1 MFNVLGTV
9 VSSLKSSSHL
19 YLTKQVY
26 NVGTIVMLLK
36 GESAGLEVE
45 LGNIMTSVW
54 DMLKVRCWQAI
65 KILSKELEIH
75 IRAQENDLTLK
86 M

>member
-1 MFNVLGTV
+1 MLGTV
-9 VSSLKSSSHL
+9 LSSLKSSSHL

-45 LGNIMTSVW
+45 LGNMTSVW
-54 DMLKVRCWQAI
+54 DMLKVRCWQVI